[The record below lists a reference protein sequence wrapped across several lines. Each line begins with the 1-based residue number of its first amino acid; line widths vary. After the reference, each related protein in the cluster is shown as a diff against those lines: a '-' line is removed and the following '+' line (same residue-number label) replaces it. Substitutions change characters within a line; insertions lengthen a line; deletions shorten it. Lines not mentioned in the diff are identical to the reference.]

1 MDLDPLTRVDD
12 GHVDNA
18 SSHCDADPHVTET
31 MDKGD
36 DAIITVESAFPSEQE
51 NVNVDG
57 CLDDLLEFVID
68 NIEIVPLFVYFG

>member
-1 MDLDPLTRVDD
+1 
-12 GHVDNA
+12 
-18 SSHCDADPHVTET
+18 

-36 DAIITVESAFPSEQE
+36 DAIFTVESAFPSEQE